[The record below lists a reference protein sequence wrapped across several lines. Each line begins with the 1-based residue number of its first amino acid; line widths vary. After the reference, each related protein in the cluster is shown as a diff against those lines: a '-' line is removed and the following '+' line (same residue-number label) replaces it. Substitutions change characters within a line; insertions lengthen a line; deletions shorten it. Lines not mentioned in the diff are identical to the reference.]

1 MRKSHS
7 VVSIVLLLVFAASI
21 SEAQPSPVRLEGGLS
36 LSSELYSTTGIAER
50 RPKQSYRAILTPTL
64 VLFDQIRLPFEVF
77 ITNDE
82 QGYRQPFNQFGVSPR
97 LWGWLTLHAGYF
109 SSQLSELSFGDMRL
123 LGGGV
128 ELAPGDFRFSVLYGC
143 SQQAVNSDTA
153 NGVRGLYERTILAA
167 KLGYGADNS
176 AFIHMQFLRAWDD
189 STSLTLAPSDVAPV
203 ENLVAS
209 LAFGLPLFGD
219 IVRITGETAVSAFS
233 NDTRSPE
240 DDDFTLSFPRALFT
254 PRHSSQIDGATT
266 LTLNIAPSPT
276 FSFSLNG
283 KWVGPGYVT
292 LGYLQ
297 LPNDV
302 LEGTVAPTIR
312 LIDNTVVV
320 RASLGVRVNNL
331 RDTKVATTQRT
342 IGSVMASFQPSP
354 YFGLD
359 VQYANYG
366 MRSAPRNDT
375 LRIDNIA
382 QSFSLS
388 PRYSFSSFGGMS
400 TALVSYG
407 FQDFTDFNTITG
419 ALSNNQSHSGTG
431 MWALIFPSTLSLTSS
446 VNYTSVRTS
455 VYAMSIAGVNETIG
469 YAFFDNRFYTGVTV
483 GYNVVHLSGTDGQV
497 TARFNASYSTPGWG
511 VFTLSLMNNRYTYA
525 DASLSPSFSE
535 AMGSLQY
542 SLGF

>member
-1 MRKSHS
+1 MRNCSN
-7 VVSIVLLLVFAASI
+7 VVTLVVLLASLASV
-21 SEAQPSPVRLEGGLS
+21 SEAQPTPVRLEGGLS
-36 LSSELYSTTGIAER
+36 LSSELYSSTGIAER
-50 RPKQSYRAILTPTL
+50 RPKQTYRAILSPTL
-64 VLFDQIRLPFEVF
+64 VLFDQIRLPFEIF

-128 ELAPGDFRFSVLYGC
+128 ELAPGDFRFSVLYGR
-143 SQQAVNSDTA
+143 SQQAMNADTA

-167 KLGYGADNS
+167 KLGYGAENS

-189 STSLTLAPSDVAPV
+189 STSLTLAPPDVAPV
-203 ENLVAS
+203 ENVVAS
-209 LAFGLPLFGD
+209 VAYGLPLFGD
-219 IVRITGETAVSAFS
+219 LVRITGETAVSAFT

-240 DDDFTLSFPRALFT
+240 DHDFSVSVPGALFT

-266 LTLNIAPSPT
+266 LTLSITPSPT
-276 FSFSLNG
+276 FTLSLNG

-302 LEGTVAPTIR
+302 LEGVVAPTFR
-312 LIDNTVVV
+312 LFDNKVIL
-320 RASLGVRVNNL
+320 RGSLGVRFNNL

-342 IGSVMASFQPSP
+342 IGNVMVNLQPSSF
-354 YFGLD
+354 FGVD

-366 MRSAPRNDT
+366 MRSTPRNDT
-375 LRIDNIA
+375 LRIDNIS
-382 QSFSLS
+382 QSFSFS
-388 PRYSFSSFGGMS
+388 PRYSFPSFGGMS
-400 TALVSYG
+400 TALFSYG
-407 FQDFTDFNTITG
+407 FQDFTDYNTITG

-446 VNYTSVRTS
+446 VNYTSATTS
-455 VYAMSIAGVNETIG
+455 VYSMSIAGVNETIG
-469 YAFFDNRFYTGVTV
+469 YAFFDNRLSTSVTV

-497 TARFNASYSTPGWG
+497 TARLNATYATPGWG
-511 VFTLSLMNNRYTYA
+511 AFTLSLMNNRYTYA

-542 SLGF
+542 SIGF